1 VKILVADDH
10 PVMRE
15 GFKMLLQEYSEF
27 TSVFEAKNGQE
38 ACEILL
44 KNDIDVATIDIEMP
58 VMGGFDVARRISD
71 KQLGTKIVFLTMHK
85 DEQIFHEAMDVGAS
99 GYVLKDNAVDD
110 IVESIRC
117 VMNGGYYVSPA
128 LTHLILTKN
137 RARKEFNTYTL
148 KDLTKMERTV
158 LKLISESKTTREIA
172 SELFIS
178 YKTVENHRSNI
189 ARKLKLQGA
198 HSLVKFAIINK
209 SIL

>member
-27 TSVFEAKNGQE
+27 TSVYEAKNGEE

-71 KQLGTKIVFLTMHK
+71 KQIGTKIVFLTMHK

-137 RARKEFNTYTL
+137 RARKELNNHTI
-148 KDLTKMERTV
+148 KDLTRMERTV

-172 SELFIS
+172 AELFIS